1 MLRRVRLG
9 MIGSVGFNV
18 LGRVGFSVLG
28 RVGFSVLRRVRL
40 GMIGSVGFNV
50 LRRVG
55 FSVLGRARLAMVRV
69 WSLACRCHWHR
80 YHRLSRWR
88 WPHHDA
94 LRCKC
99 LPVTRSLRSRAVR
112 SRTREPRPNWRGT
125 VGAWALESRTI

>member
-1 MLRRVRLG
+1 
-9 MIGSVGFNV
+9 
-18 LGRVGFSVLG
+18 
-28 RVGFSVLRRVRL
+28 
-40 GMIGSVGFNV
+40 V

-80 YHRLSRWR
+80 HHRLSRWR

-99 LPVTRSLRSRAVR
+99 LPVARSLRSRAVR